1 MPSDQPETIGPYR
14 VRELLGK
21 AGQSAV
27 YKAADPQGRP
37 VAVKLFPARLSADPA
52 AVERFHREMQAVAPV
67 TRHPHLVHVLGTGQ
81 EEDRLY
87 LAMELVEGTS
97 LDRILKQRRL
107 SLAEAFAVMRGVCRG
122 LAQGHQHGLVHGSLT
137 PRNVLVSPDFSA
149 VKISDLGATGF
160 ETATPNLTATL
171 STGEIRLGALY
182 YLAPEVLEGQ
192 GRGDAR
198 SDLYSAGVIFHEM
211 LTGRAPGP
219 KFALPSQIDPSLS
232 QEVDVVA
239 LRCLARRPD
248 ERYANAGNLLAAL
261 ERLEEVLRLR
271 TFTEIRGISQAGS
284 RLLGGTESG
293 SGGKKTFLILG
304 LALLVL
310 AALAVAGYW
319 LTR

>member
-122 LAQGHQHGLVHGSLT
+122 LAQGHQHGLV
-137 PRNVLVSPDFSA
+137 
-149 VKISDLGATGF
+149 
-160 ETATPNLTATL
+160 
-171 STGEIRLGALY
+171 
-182 YLAPEVLEGQ
+182 
-192 GRGDAR
+192 
-198 SDLYSAGVIFHEM
+198 
-211 LTGRAPGP
+211 
-219 KFALPSQIDPSLS
+219 
-232 QEVDVVA
+232 
-239 LRCLARRPD
+239 
-248 ERYANAGNLLAAL
+248 
-261 ERLEEVLRLR
+261 
-271 TFTEIRGISQAGS
+271 
-284 RLLGGTESG
+284 
-293 SGGKKTFLILG
+293 
-304 LALLVL
+304 
-310 AALAVAGYW
+310 
-319 LTR
+319 